1 MKNTLALVLIVFGIV
16 DFAEDPY
23 MDAILKKL

>member
-1 MKNTLALVLIVFGIV
+1 MKNILLTLMVFGIV
-16 DFAEDPY
+16 DFAVDPY

>member
-1 MKNTLALVLIVFGIV
+1 MKSILLTLIVFGIV
-16 DFAEDPY
+16 DFAVDPY